1 MRRLLVSVILSLLTF
16 AGYLIIR
23 KPHVSVVDAHYDGNT
38 AQVIVD
44 KLPLLQSQKIEWWN
58 ENKENILYKYNI
70 PSGQHT
76 PFQITIYGFGDG
88 YKEEGEEDR
97 RCLPDIKPPK
107 NCIDKNIIMSI
118 SRTRNGSIKYDF

>member
-1 MRRLLVSVILSLLTF
+1 MRRLLVSVILLLLIF

-23 KPHVSVVDAHYDGNT
+23 KPHVSVIDAHYDGNT

-44 KLPLLQSQKIEWWN
+44 KLPFLKSKKIEWWN
-58 ENKENILYKYNI
+58 ENKENIMEKYNI
-70 PSGQHT
+70 PSCINT
-76 PFQITIYGFGDG
+76 PFQITIYAFGDG
-88 YKEEGEEDR
+88 YKEEEEEDR
-97 RCLPDIKPPK
+97 RCFPDIKPPK